1 MGSSAITSSDE
12 TYSDSMDVSE
22 KKILIKTFDIYK
34 EMPPLLFCMS

>member
-22 KKILIKTFDIYK
+22 KKNNTYK
-34 EMPPLLFCMS
+34 DF